1 MHLPATAWGVGWY
14 IAGDCK
20 KFGKHCC
27 RVFVSILVDNN
38 VKILLCYSITA
49 YNGAHLSLFL
59 SHSCTWGSNPD
70 REAWLKNIMW
80 PIKLILHTN
89 THVYIY
95 THTHTVQQNTKS
107 LSTANLCWMVEQLIK
122 VWHKQVCLWTENSLN
137 YTFFSGLEPFSRLI
151 KRVSFADIHWEDKK
165 PCFFF
170 VKFGESGREF
180 VKHNN
185 DDYDN
190 DCI

>member
-1 MHLPATAWGVGWY
+1 MWRYYCVTVSLLIMELISLSFSLTAVPEDQTQTEKPGLRILCGLSNWY
-14 IAGDCK
+14 
-20 KFGKHCC
+20 
-27 RVFVSILVDNN
+27 
-38 VKILLCYSITA
+38 YTQ
-49 YNGAHLSLFL
+49 
-59 SHSCTWGSNPD
+59 
-70 REAWLKNIMW
+70 
-80 PIKLILHTN
+80 
-89 THVYIY
+89 
-95 THTHTVQQNTKS
+95 THTYTFTHTQFSRTLRVSVQ
-107 LSTANLCWMVEQLIK
+107 LCWMMEQLMK

-137 YTFFSGLEPFSRLI
+137 YTLLTGLEPFSRLI

-190 DCI
+190 DCV

>member
-27 RVFVSILVDNN
+27 RVFVSILVDIN

-95 THTHTVQQNTKS
+95 THTQFSRTLRVSVQQIFAEWWNSWWKCDINRCVCGQRTAWTTRYS
-107 LSTANLCWMVEQLIK
+107 LDLSHSADWSKEFILLTFIEKIKNLVF
-122 VWHKQVCLWTENSLN
+122 SL
-137 YTFFSGLEPFSRLI
+137 
-151 KRVSFADIHWEDKK
+151 
-165 PCFFF
+165 
-170 VKFGESGREF
+170 
-180 VKHNN
+180 
-185 DDYDN
+185 
-190 DCI
+190 

>member
-27 RVFVSILVDNN
+27 RVFVSILVDIN

-49 YNGAHLSLFL
+49 YNGAHLSPFL

-95 THTHTVQQNTKS
+95 THTQFSRTLRVSVQQIFAEWWNSWWKCDINRCVCGRRTAWTTRYS
-107 LSTANLCWMVEQLIK
+107 LDLSHSADWSKEFILLTFIEKIK
-122 VWHKQVCLWTENSLN
+122 KLV
-137 YTFFSGLEPFSRLI
+137 FS
-151 KRVSFADIHWEDKK
+151 
-165 PCFFF
+165 F
-170 VKFGESGREF
+170 VKFGEWERICET
-180 VKHNN
+180 
-185 DDYDN
+185 
-190 DCI
+190 